1 MDEVLPD
8 VPLELILNV
17 TIKQDA
23 GKSSV
28 AITANVDL
36 SYHLYYAEGVYNPEK
51 RILIQNDV
59 TMSYMDASEEMRSAV
74 TAQIEELLEKTQ
86 RIDEKRWISASRSF
100 RSSRRD
106 KLRHGTTVRYMMCW
120 DAETG

>member
-1 MDEVLPD
+1 M
-8 VPLELILNV
+8 
-17 TIKQDA
+17 
-23 GKSSV
+23 

-36 SYHLYYAEGVYNPEK
+36 SCHLYYAEGVYNPEK

-86 RIDEKRWISASRSF
+86 RIDEKALDLSEQIIQIITQGQAAAWDH
-100 RSSRRD
+100 SSLYDVLGR
-106 KLRHGTTVRYMMCW
+106 
-120 DAETG
+120 